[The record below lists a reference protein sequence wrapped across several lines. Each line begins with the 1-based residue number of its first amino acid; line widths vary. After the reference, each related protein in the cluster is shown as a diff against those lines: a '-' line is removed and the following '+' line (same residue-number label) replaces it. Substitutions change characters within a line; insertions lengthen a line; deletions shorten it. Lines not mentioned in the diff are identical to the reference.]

1 MRSQDVERVLLGA
14 VKELLDDPVY
24 FYRSSV
30 SPEYS
35 HLTELGKTVIIETV
49 TLLGSRL
56 MAAQASEDI
65 ERSKQLVL
73 DELKGK

>member
-1 MRSQDVERVLLGA
+1 MRSQDIERVLLGA
-14 VKELLDDPVY
+14 VKELLDNPVY

-35 HLTELGKTVIIETV
+35 HLTDLGKDVILETV

-56 MAAQASEDI
+56 LTARTSEDI